1 LSYQDL
7 LSMFVHFIDL
17 SVFSILIGI
26 LFGLLNAYIF
36 KTMRD
41 LAKYHVR
48 EIFLL
53 ILFAY
58 ASYITSE
65 MLGFS
70 WVITLFCCG
79 LTQSYYAF

>member
-1 LSYQDL
+1 MTYQDL
-7 LSMFVHFIDL
+7 LSMFVHFIVL
-17 SVFSILIGI
+17 SMFSIMIGI

-36 KTMRD
+36 KIMRD
-41 LAKYHVR
+41 LEKYHVR

-58 ASYITSE
+58 LSYITSE

-70 WVITLFCCG
+70 GVITLFCCG
-79 LTQSYYAF
+79 LT